1 MAKQTDDLL
10 ATCKRT
16 FDFLDAAIAE
26 GNDDV
31 LLDTAEQT
39 ATKIS
44 GGGGELTGEPIGL
57 LAPII
62 LAWRSARRLR
72 RGLRA

>member
-1 MAKQTDDLL
+1 MAEQTDDLL

-31 LLDTAEQT
+31 LLDAAEQT
-39 ATKIS
+39 AIKIS
-44 GGGGELTGEPIGL
+44 GGGGEPIGL
-57 LAPII
+57 LTPII
-62 LAWRSARRLR
+62 LAWRSARRIRL
-72 RGLRA
+72 GLRA